1 MKSLA
6 TLRLADPTYE
16 GSATS
21 IREYVLESIL
31 FPSLYVPPGYP
42 DDTHPKLYGERLSA
56 KALYRIV
63 EYLSQIEEDPSLF
76 N

>member
-6 TLRLADPTYE
+6 AFRLADPAYD
-16 GSATS
+16 GRATS
-21 IREYVLESIL
+21 VREYVIESIL
-31 FPSLYVPPGYP
+31 FPSLYVSAGYP
-42 DDTHPKLYGERLSA
+42 DDTHPKVYGERLSA

-63 EYLSQIEEDPSLF
+63 EYLSQIEEDPSVF